1 VKSPQRAAKGEE
13 SVTVG
18 EGVASNEALL
28 ARVAERDSGAL
39 GELYTHL
46 APGLL
51 GMALK
56 ILPDRASATDIIEKT
71 FVRLWHEARRFPHDG
86 SSAAAWLTLTARRFA
101 VEARRARQKLPALPG
116 THADPVVEFTWLPR
130 PEEVARIEERRE
142 LLKKVLNQL
151 PNAQRGVLELVVL
164 EGYTEEEIAAK
175 LGEPLG
181 RVQSG
186 LRAGMRFLRHRL
198 RAVLGTWSAN
208 I

>member
-1 VKSPQRAAKGEE
+1 MA
-13 SVTVG
+13 VG
-18 EGVASNEALL
+18 DGVASSEALL
-28 ARVAERDSGAL
+28 ARVAEHDSSAL
-39 GELYTHL
+39 GKLYTRF

-51 GMALK
+51 GMALN
-56 ILPDRASATDIIEKT
+56 ILPDRASAAEVVEET
-71 FVRLWHEARRFPHDG
+71 FVRLWNVARRFPRDG
-86 SSAAAWLTLTARRFA
+86 ASVAAWLALTARRLA
-101 VEARRARQKLPALPG
+101 VDMRRARQRLPALPR
-116 THADPVVEFTWLPR
+116 TNANEISEYAWLPG

-142 LLKKVLNQL
+142 LLRKVLNQL
-151 PNAQRGVLELVVL
+151 PKAQRMVLELVVL
-164 EGYTEEEIAAK
+164 EGCTEEEIAAK

>member
-1 VKSPQRAAKGEE
+1 
-13 SVTVG
+13 
-18 EGVASNEALL
+18 VASNEALL
-28 ARVAERDSGAL
+28 ARVAERESGAL
-39 GELYTHL
+39 GELYTRL

-51 GMALK
+51 AMTLK
-56 ILPDRASATDIIEKT
+56 ILPDRPSAIDIIEKT
-71 FVRLWHEARRFPHDG
+71 FVRFWHEAGRFPHEG
-86 SSAAAWLTLTARRFA
+86 ASAAAWLTLTARRLA
-101 VEARRARQKLPALPG
+101 VEARRARQKLPPLPAA
-116 THADPVVEFTWLPR
+116 HADPVVEFTWLPR
-130 PEEVARIEERRE
+130 PEEVARLEQRRD

-151 PNAQRGVLELVVL
+151 PKAQRAVLEMVVV